1 MQRIKALLVISLLC
15 GAGAFAGDDS
25 AAEVK
30 TKATQSP
37 LLQQLV
43 GTWDVR
49 FEFIDKTG
57 KARTN
62 RGQVNYSWILDG
74 KGLQEIWS
82 SDAASPA
89 PRPFGTTID
98 FYDPKLQR
106 WTAVWIYPDEG
117 TTMVTTGGDVDGAF
131 VLMGRDQSGVLQRW
145 STSIV
150 EPDAAIGRFEI
161 SRDDGKTWSETG
173 VNHMKRHRD

>member
-1 MQRIKALLVISLLC
+1 MQRLTPLLVISLLC
-15 GAGAFAGDDS
+15 CAGALAGDESVGDIKPKS
-25 AAEVK
+25 P
-30 TKATQSP
+30 QSP

-62 RGQVNYSWILDG
+62 RGQVHYSWILDG

-82 SDAASPA
+82 SDASNPE
-89 PRPFGTTID
+89 PRPFGTTVD
-98 FYDPKLQR
+98 FYDPKHQR

-131 VLMGRDQSGVLQRW
+131 VLTGRDQSGALQRW
-145 STSIV
+145 STSII
-150 EPDAAIGRFEI
+150 EPDAAMGRFEI
-161 SRDDGKTWSETG
+161 SRDDGKTWREVG
-173 VNHMKRHRD
+173 VNHMRRQ

>member
-1 MQRIKALLVISLLC
+1 MQRLTLLLVISLLC
-15 GAGAFAGDDS
+15 SAGALAGDDS
-25 AAEVK
+25 VADVK
-30 TKATQSP
+30 PRSPPSP

-49 FEFIDKTG
+49 FEFIDKAG

-62 RGQVNYSWILDG
+62 RGQVHYSWILDG

-82 SDAASPA
+82 SDAASPE

-98 FYDPKLQR
+98 FYDPKHQR

-117 TTMVTTGGDVDGAF
+117 TTVVTTGGDVDGAF
-131 VLMGRDQSGVLQRW
+131 VLTGRDQSGALQRW

-150 EPDAAIGRFEI
+150 EPDVAIGRFDI
-161 SRDDGKTWSETG
+161 SHDDGKTWREVG
-173 VNHMKRHRD
+173 VNHMRRHRD